1 MPRQPPAKNS
11 TAELSS
17 GSILQVKVRLLDV
30 SPMVWRRLLVPAAFT
45 LEELHGVLQVA
56 MGWEGIHLYRFRIHA
71 VHYGSFELGVSSPR
85 VPLDAFRFRKGAKF
99 TYDYDMTALWRHEVR
114 VEGRREPE
122 PGRFYPV
129 CIAGDHT
136 CPPEGCGGPEGYA
149 DRRRE
154 AVGFDALD
162 DIATIARLVEAVV
175 LDTQTGLLDDP
186 DTRRELEE
194 ALDRAKAREPFLA
207 DDFSRRTVNQRF
219 RQDEH
224 HVLMHQHF

>member
-1 MPRQPPAKNS
+1 MPRRPPAKNS
-11 TAELSS
+11 SSEPSS

-45 LEELHGVLQVA
+45 LEELHGVLQGA

-99 TYDYDMTALWRHEVR
+99 TYDYDMTALWRYEVR
-114 VEGRREPE
+114 VEGLLEPE
-122 PGRFYPV
+122 PGRLYPV
-129 CIAGDHT
+129 CIAGDRA
-136 CPPEGCGGPEGYA
+136 CPPEDCGGPECYA

-186 DTRRELEE
+186 DTRWGLEE

-207 DDFSRRTVNQRF
+207 DDFSRCTVNQRF